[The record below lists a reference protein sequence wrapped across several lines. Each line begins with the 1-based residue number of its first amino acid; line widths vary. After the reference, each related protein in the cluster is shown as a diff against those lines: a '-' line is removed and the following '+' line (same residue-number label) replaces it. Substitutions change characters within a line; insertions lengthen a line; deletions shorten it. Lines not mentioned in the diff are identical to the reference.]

1 MPSSTW
7 VSSGEPQIR
16 VSRTDQFLAF
26 LKEKR
31 ETVIAASVVLLAA
44 VILGAWFFLHYRQIN
59 DTAWKQLF
67 IAQQTGFSGAY
78 AESEKKLDEV
88 SAGFAR
94 SDAAPYAVMS
104 KGDILFRQEKYKEA
118 LEEYKKLVSGPAHIR
133 PFAVYNAGK
142 AREALGLHA
151 EAAADYRDF
160 LAKYADHLLAP
171 EAHYSLALVQE
182 KTGDRDGAR
191 ATYEKIAILYP
202 ETSWSESAKI
212 KTGQAAPAQPK

>member
-16 VSRTDQFLAF
+16 VSRTDQVMAF
-26 LKEKR
+26 VKEKR
-31 ETVIAASVVLLAA
+31 ESVIAASVVLLAA
-44 VILGAWFFLHYRQIN
+44 VILGTWFFLHYRQIN

-67 IAQQTGFSGAY
+67 IAQQTGFGGAY

-88 SAGFAR
+88 AAGFAR

-118 LEEYKKLVSGPAHIR
+118 LEEYKKLLNGPAYMR
-133 PFAVYNAGK
+133 PFALYNAGK
-142 AREALGLHA
+142 SREAMALTA

-160 LAKYADHLLAP
+160 LARYADHMLAP
-171 EAHYSLALVQE
+171 EVHFSLAAVQE
-182 KTGDRDGAR
+182 KLGDKEGAK
-191 ATYEKIAILYP
+191 ASYEKIAILYP
-202 ETSWSESAKI
+202 ETSWSAAAKE
-212 KTGQAAPAQPK
+212 KTGQAAPGSK

>member
-7 VSSGEPQIR
+7 ISSGEPQIR
-16 VSRTDQFLAF
+16 VSRTDQVVTFV
-26 LKEKR
+26 KEKR
-31 ETVIAASVVLLAA
+31 EAVVAGSVVLIAA
-44 VILGAWFFLHYRQIN
+44 AILGAWFYLHYSQIN

-88 SAGFAR
+88 AAGFAR

-118 LEEYKKLVSGPAHIR
+118 LEEYKKLVNGPAYMR
-133 PFAVYNAGK
+133 RFAIFNAGK
-142 AREALGLHA
+142 SREALALTA

-160 LAKYADHLLAP
+160 LAKYSDHMLAP
-171 EAHYSLALVQE
+171 EVHFSLAAVQE
-182 KTGDRDGAR
+182 KLGDREGAR
-191 ATYEKIAILYP
+191 STYEKIAILYP
-202 ETSWSESAKI
+202 ETSWSEAAKQ
-212 KTGQAAPAQPK
+212 KTGQAAPAQPR

>member
-7 VSSGEPQIR
+7 VASGEPELKPR
-16 VSRTDQFLAF
+16 RTDQVVNFV
-26 LKEKR
+26 KQKR
-31 ETVIAASVVLLAA
+31 ETVVAASVVLIAA
-44 VILGAWFFLHYRQIN
+44 IILGAWFYLHYRQIN

-88 SAGFAR
+88 ASGFTS

-118 LEEYKKLVSGPAHIR
+118 LEEYKKLLAGPAFMR
-133 PFAVYNAGK
+133 PFAIYNAGK
-142 AREALGLHA
+142 AREAMGASA

-160 LAKYADHLLAP
+160 LAKYADHMLAP
-171 EAHYSLALVQE
+171 EVHFSLAAVQE
-182 KTGDRDGAR
+182 RLGDKEGAK
-191 ATYEKIAILYP
+191 AAWEKIAILYP
-202 ETSWSESAKI
+202 ETSWSEAAKL
-212 KTGQAAPAQPK
+212 KTGQAPAPGK